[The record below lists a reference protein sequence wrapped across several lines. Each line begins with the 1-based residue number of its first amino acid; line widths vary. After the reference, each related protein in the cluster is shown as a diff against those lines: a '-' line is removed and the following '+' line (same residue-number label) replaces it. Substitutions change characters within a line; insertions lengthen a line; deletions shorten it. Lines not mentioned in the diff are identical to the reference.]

1 VTSHSRF
8 GTAKWFPGQPASPSS
23 TPPNIPIDP
32 LFPLLEAAHL
42 PRSIDLISARTE
54 FYTHPTA
61 LPTVER
67 GSIKLDLHRRDFTIN
82 TLAVRLDGHHFAELH
97 DYWGGLNDLRLGLVR
112 CLHSLSFVDD
122 PTRMLR
128 AVRFEQRFGF
138 KIEERTQQLLTEAI
152 TLIERVSGD
161 RIRHELDHILDEPSS
176 GQMLTRLD
184 NLGLMKA
191 IHVDL
196 LWEDWIRSHFEALQD
211 LHPEPFWNV
220 AKYVSEVSCS
230 QLEHMDKHPRDGGRV
245 SLKRALAYALWL
257 VRLPP
262 ERAASVLLRLKIPRG
277 LSDEIISACR
287 LWFNLPS
294 YKDLPVSLL
303 TIKLSEY
310 PPLAI
315 YVVFLANSDPSQR
328 NLLFLY
334 ASHWRQIAPST
345 TGEALIARGL
355 RPGPHFRTILRAL
368 RAAWLDG
375 KISSVKEEAELL
387 DRLIAQG
394 VTGDEFIGA

>member
-1 VTSHSRF
+1 L
-8 GTAKWFPGQPASPSS
+8 PSS
-23 TPPNIPIDP
+23 MDPHIPMDP
-32 LFPLLEAAHL
+32 LYPALDAAHL

-54 FYTHPTA
+54 FYTHPSA

-67 GSIKLDLHRRDFTIN
+67 GSIKLDLHRRDFTFN
-82 TLAVRLDGHHFAELH
+82 TLAVRLDGHHYAELH
-97 DYWGGLNDLRLGLVR
+97 DYWGGLNDLRQGLVR

-138 KIEERTQQLLTEAI
+138 KIEGRTQQLLTEAI
-152 TLIERVSGD
+152 TLLERVSGD
-161 RIRHELDHILDEPSS
+161 RIHHELDHILDEARAV
-176 GQMLTRLD
+176 QMLTRLD
-184 NLGLMKA
+184 DLGLMRA

-196 LWEDWIRSHFEALQD
+196 KWEDWIRSHFEALQD
-211 LHPEPFWNV
+211 LQPEPFWDV
-220 AKYVSEVSCS
+220 AKYISEGSRF
-230 QLEHMDKHPRDGGRV
+230 QPEHLDEHRKDSGRV
-245 SLKRALAYALWL
+245 GLKCALAYALWL

-262 ERAASVLLRLKIPRG
+262 ERAACVLLRLKVPHG

-287 LWFNLPS
+287 LWVNLPS
-294 YKDLPVSLL
+294 FNELPVSMV
-303 TIKLSEY
+303 TIKLDEY
-310 PPLAI
+310 PPLAV
-315 YVVFLANSDPSQR
+315 YAVFLASSNPAQR
-328 NLLFLY
+328 DLLFLY
-334 ASHWRQIAPST
+334 ASRWRETAPSM

-375 KISSVKEEAELL
+375 KVSSMEEETELL
-387 DRLIAQG
+387 DKLIAQG